1 MPIYTY
7 ESKNIHGIIL
17 KGKIEAVDEKSVT
30 LALREKNYY
39 PVKIKE
45 YKESMNV
52 DLSDFKKISLK
63 DISIFCRQFS
73 VIISAGISIIRAI
86 EIVKEQTE
94 NPKLKKILNSVNEEI
109 QKGKTLSVAMRE
121 HKEMPDML
129 INMLEVGETSGTL
142 DKIMRTMASY
152 YEKEYKQQQKIKQA
166 MTYPMVIS
174 IFALLVVTGLVV
186 KVIPIFTGMITKS
199 GGVIPTPTRLV
210 VGISGFLR
218 TKGLLLLLIILFIVV
233 IVKCNDKKNKNKFK
247 NDSFKMKMP
256 VFGKIYIKIITARF
270 ARTFG
275 ILMSSGVS
283 LMQSIDICSQMLES
297 KIIGDMLMSVKEEI
311 KKGARM
317 GDSLSSRKIFPVML
331 TQMIKIGEE
340 SGNLDEVLVK
350 TADYYDDEVDVATAK
365 MTTLIE
371 PAIIIVLAVVV
382 GFIIFSI
389 ILPIF
394 SMYNSVGN

>member
-7 ESKNIHGIIL
+7 EAKNIHGIIL

-39 PVKIKE
+39 PMKIKE

-63 DISIFCRQFS
+63 DISILCRQFS

-129 INMLEVGETSGTL
+129 TNMLEVGETSGTL
-142 DKIMRTMASY
+142 DKIMGTMASY

-186 KVIPIFTGMITKS
+186 KVIPIFTGMITSS
-199 GGVIPTPTRLV
+199 GGEIPTPTRIV
-210 VGISGFLR
+210 MGMSDFLR
-218 TKGLLLLLIILFIVV
+218 TKGLLLLLIIFFIVV
-233 IVKCNDKKNKNKFK
+233 LVKFNDKKNKSTLK
-247 NDSFKMKMP
+247 NDSFKMKIP

-283 LMQSIDICSQMLES
+283 LMQSIDICSQVLES
-297 KIIGDMLMSVKEEI
+297 KTIGDMLISVKEEI
-311 KKGARM
+311 KKGASM

-340 SGNLDEVLVK
+340 SGSLDEVLVK
-350 TADYYDDEVDVATAK
+350 TADYYDDEVDVATAQ

-382 GFIIFSI
+382 GFIILSI